1 MDQMRYVLFY
11 QSILGYKHQV
21 TYLQQFY
28 LSFWGCFLDRFPNL
42 ESFHVYDLSL
52 KPDEGISLQ
61 DQRFAIRM
69 ITKRSKIM
77 REIAMVKEVVW
88 KRMGENVGW
97 VYLAD
102 EEGGGS
108 ANCLTRGPHLSS
120 SHLAQPLTKRRTKMT
135 PSSEFLSAWLG
146 DDD

>member
-1 MDQMRYVLFY
+1 M
-11 QSILGYKHQV
+11 
-21 TYLQQFY
+21 
-28 LSFWGCFLDRFPNL
+28 
-42 ESFHVYDLSL
+42 YDLSL

-69 ITKRSKIM
+69 IAKRSQVM

-97 VYLAD
+97 VHLVD
-102 EEGGGS
+102 EEGGAS
-108 ANCLTRGPHLSS
+108 ARRRTAGPYLSPPYV
-120 SHLAQPLTKRRTKMT
+120 AQPLTKRRTKMT
-135 PSSEFLSAWLG
+135 PRSEFLTAWLG

>member
-1 MDQMRYVLFY
+1 MDQMRYVLFC
-11 QSILGYKHQV
+11 QSALGYKRQITH
-21 TYLQQFY
+21 LQQFY
-28 LSFWGCFLDRFPNL
+28 LSFWGCFLDRFPCL

-69 ITKRSKIM
+69 ITKRSQVM

-97 VYLAD
+97 VYLVD
-102 EEGGGS
+102 EGGGS
-108 ANCLTRGPHLSS
+108 ASRLTRGPHLSS

-135 PSSEFLSAWLG
+135 PNSEFLSAWLG

>member
-1 MDQMRYVLFY
+1 M
-11 QSILGYKHQV
+11 
-21 TYLQQFY
+21 
-28 LSFWGCFLDRFPNL
+28 
-42 ESFHVYDLSL
+42 YDLSL

-69 ITKRSKIM
+69 ITKRSKAM
-77 REIAMVKEVVW
+77 REIAMVKDVVW

-97 VYLAD
+97 VYLVD

-108 ANCLTRGPHLSS
+108 ASRLKRGPHLSS

-135 PSSEFLSAWLG
+135 PNSEFLSAWLL